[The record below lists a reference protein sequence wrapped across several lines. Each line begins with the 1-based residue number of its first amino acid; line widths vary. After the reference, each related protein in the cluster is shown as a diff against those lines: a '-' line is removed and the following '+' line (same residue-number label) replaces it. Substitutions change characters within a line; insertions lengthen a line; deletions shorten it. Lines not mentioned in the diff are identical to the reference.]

1 MTGFVVQK
9 YILLPERIQ
18 FSVRA
23 SRHALPH
30 DSLRGLRDD
39 RDSYPDA
46 GQVCRAAVRDDRDSY
61 PGAVREQDEALVPG
75 AVQAAPDVVP
85 DAVPAEEASDAVPA
99 EEASDAADD
108 DDASDAAEAA
118 GVCGGSCAESSP
130 EEAEEFRD
138 RPSAR
143 HC

>member
-30 DSLRGLRDD
+30 DSLRGLRDGRDAD
-39 RDSYPDA
+39 R
-46 GQVCRAAVRDDRDSY
+46 VCRAAVRDDRDSY
-61 PGAVREQDEALVPG
+61 PDAVREQDEALVPG

-85 DAVPAEEASDAVPA
+85 DAVPAEEASDA
-99 EEASDAADD
+99 ADD
-108 DDASDAAEAA
+108 DDASDAAEAAEAA

>member
-30 DSLRGLRDD
+30 DSLRGLRDGRDADRVCLAAD
-39 RDSYPDA
+39 RD
-46 GQVCRAAVRDDRDSY
+46 GRDSY
-61 PGAVREQDEALVPG
+61 PGAVREQDEALVP
-75 AVQAAPDVVP
+75 DVVP
-85 DAVPAEEASDAVPA
+85 DAVPA

-108 DDASDAAEAA
+108 DDASDAAEAAEAA

>member
-30 DSLRGLRDD
+30 DSLRGLRDG
-39 RDSYPDA
+39 RDAD
-46 GQVCRAAVRDDRDSY
+46 RDDRDSY

-85 DAVPAEEASDAVPA
+85 DAVPAEEASDA
-99 EEASDAADD
+99 ADD
-108 DDASDAAEAA
+108 DDASDAAEAAEAA

>member
-18 FSVRA
+18 FSVHA
-23 SRHALPH
+23 SRHDHHH
-30 DSLRGLRDD
+30 DLRHDCRRGL
-39 RDSYPDA
+39 
-46 GQVCRAAVRDDRDSY
+46 RDDRDSY

-75 AVQAAPDVVP
+75 AVQAAQDVVP
-85 DAVPAEEASDAVPA
+85 DAVPA

-108 DDASDAAEAA
+108 DDASDAADAAEAA

>member
-30 DSLRGLRDD
+30 DSLRGLRDGRDAD
-39 RDSYPDA
+39 R
-46 GQVCRAAVRDDRDSY
+46 VCRAAVRDDRDSY

-85 DAVPAEEASDAVPA
+85 DAVQAAPDVVSDAVPA

>member
-30 DSLRGLRDD
+30 DSLRGLRDGRDAD
-39 RDSYPDA
+39 R
-46 GQVCRAAVRDDRDSY
+46 VCRAAVRDDRDSY

-85 DAVPAEEASDAVPA
+85 DAVPAEEASDA
-99 EEASDAADD
+99 ADD
-108 DDASDAAEAA
+108 DDASDAAEAAEAA

>member
-18 FSVRA
+18 FSVHA

-30 DSLRGLRDD
+30 DSLRGLRDGRDAD
-39 RDSYPDA
+39 R
-46 GQVCRAAVRDDRDSY
+46 VCRAAVRDDRDSY

-85 DAVPAEEASDAVPA
+85 DAVPA

>member
-30 DSLRGLRDD
+30 DSLRGLRDGRDAD
-39 RDSYPDA
+39 R
-46 GQVCRAAVRDDRDSY
+46 VCRAAVRDDRDSY

-118 GVCGGSCAESSP
+118 EAAGVCGGSCAESSP

>member
-18 FSVRA
+18 FSVHA
-23 SRHALPH
+23 SRHDHHH
-30 DSLRGLRDD
+30 DCLRGLRDGRDAD
-39 RDSYPDA
+39 R
-46 GQVCRAAVRDDRDSY
+46 VCRAAVRDDRDSY

-85 DAVPAEEASDAVPA
+85 DAVPAEEASDA
-99 EEASDAADD
+99 ADD
-108 DDASDAAEAA
+108 DDASDAAEAAEAA

>member
-9 YILLPERIQ
+9 FILLPERIQ

-23 SRHALPH
+23 SRHDHRH
-30 DSLRGLRDD
+30 DCCRGLRDD
-39 RDSYPDA
+39 RGSYPDA
-46 GQVCRAAVRDDRDSY
+46 DPGCRAAVRDDRDSY
-61 PGAVREQDEALVPG
+61 PGAVREQDEAPVPGVVQAVQDEVPG
-75 AVQAAPDVVP
+75 AVQA
-85 DAVPAEEASDAVPA
+85 EEASDA
-99 EEASDAADD
+99 
-108 DDASDAAEAA
+108 AA

>member
-30 DSLRGLRDD
+30 DSLRGLRNGRDAD
-39 RDSYPDA
+39 R
-46 GQVCRAAVRDDRDSY
+46 VCRAAVRDDRDSY

-75 AVQAAPDVVP
+75 AVQAAP
-85 DAVPAEEASDAVPA
+85 DAVPA